1 MAPYEEILEARIRDL
16 NIALNMNTALAL
28 SEFIEDEVVLPPM
41 PLEVKFWAV
50 ICVM

>member
-1 MAPYEEILEARIRDL
+1 MVPYEEILEARIRDL

-41 PLEVKFWAV
+41 PLEVKF
-50 ICVM
+50 